1 MSDKEYKSF
10 WSKAGGQEGKTC
22 RYSLRL
28 DTYGCGCSHNCQYC
42 YVRSLLSFRKIW
54 NPNEPK
60 VADIHKIEEKIKR
73 LGKNSIVRLGGMT
86 DCFQDCEKTRK
97 VTLETIRILN
107 DYGIIYLIVTKSDLI
122 ATDEYMK
129 ILDKNLAH
137 IQISVTS
144 TKDSVSKQ
152 IENAPLPSR
161 RIAAIEK
168 LSGEGFDVQ
177 VRLSPYISGF
187 LDMDRVNLIK
197 CDKIIV
203 ESLRANYWI
212 KKWLQIDFSQYSHYE
227 NNYNHLPLPIK
238 IELLSHIT
246 GFRDVSVCEDCQG
259 HFEYWRNHVNPN
271 FYDCCNLRI

>member
-1 MSDKEYKSF
+1 
-10 WSKAGGQEGKTC
+10 
-22 RYSLRL
+22 
-28 DTYGCGCSHNCQYC
+28 
-42 YVRSLLSFRKIW
+42 
-54 NPNEPK
+54 
-60 VADIHKIEEKIKR
+60 
-73 LGKNSIVRLGGMT
+73 
-86 DCFQDCEKTRK
+86 
-97 VTLETIRILN
+97 
-107 DYGIIYLIVTKSDLI
+107 
-122 ATDEYMK
+122 MK

-177 VRLSPYISGF
+177 VRLSPYISKF

-203 ESLRANYWI
+203 EFLRANYWI